1 MNQKISRLAAATAI
15 TTSLFVSSVFAQDA
29 APIADTP
36 KAETPT
42 EAPVATTSA
51 SAAPVE
57 APVATTPESAAPA
70 EAPVATATEST
81 VPVETAPVVAAIE
94 AEAPVAEAPKEKASK
109 KKESSFKLTGNV
121 QAQAIKSLYDND
133 ADNTLDNSFLRANI
147 GGKFTSESF
156 EAVINLRIFSPA
168 FGNTIE
174 GKSYDKI
181 SADTY
186 YANYKWDTE
195 YGKFNVQFGRF
206 RTDWTVAGN
215 FGTYVDVHLNK
226 RGFLARDY
234 QHDAIA
240 FGFEKGIS
248 TFNALLGTYDSKFNT
263 GYIRLEETLKF
274 GDAKIGAAYRV
285 NALDVIQHTAQPTH
299 RAAARASYYFQKNFG
314 LYGEVALI
322 ATGDGENLKAPNAL
336 KSEYAQDT
344 KYVPFFVG
352 LEIPTAGI
360 FNNVY
365 AELEYVSHRD
375 ELNADADNLAWT
387 VSLIKKLGSHSKI
400 QLTAFSEKKTS
411 DVALA
416 ARFTATI
423 K

>member
-1 MNQKISRLAAATAI
+1 MNQTISKILI
-15 TTSLFVSSVFAQDA
+15 TTALVSS
-29 APIADTP
+29 IC
-36 KAETPT
+36 
-42 EAPVATTSA
+42 
-51 SAAPVE
+51 SAA
-57 APVATTPESAAPA
+57 ESAN
-70 EAPVATATEST
+70 EST
-81 VPVETAPVVAAIE
+81 
-94 AEAPVAEAPKEKASK
+94 
-109 KKESSFKLTGNV
+109 FKLTGNV

-147 GGKFTSESF
+147 GAKYNSENLS
-156 EAVINLRIFSPA
+156 AVINLRIFSPA

-174 GKSYDKI
+174 GKNYDKI

-206 RTDWTVAGN
+206 RTDWSVGGN

-226 RGFLARDY
+226 RGFLSRDY
-234 QHDAIA
+234 QHDAFA

-248 TFNALLGTYDSKFNT
+248 TFNALLGTYDAKFNT
-263 GYIRLEETLKF
+263 GYIRFEETLKF
-274 GDAKIGAAYRV
+274 GDAKVSAAYRV
-285 NALDVIQHTAQPTH
+285 NALDVIQHTAQLTH
-299 RAAARASYYFQKNFG
+299 RAAARASYYFQKNLG

-322 ATGDGENLKAPNAL
+322 ATGDEENLKVANAI
-336 KSEYAQDT
+336 KPEYAQDT
-344 KYVPFFVG
+344 QYVPFFVG
-352 LEIPTAGI
+352 VEIPTAGI

-375 ELNADADNLAWT
+375 ELNAGADELAWT
-387 VSLIKKLGSHSKI
+387 VSLIKKIGSHSKI
-400 QLTAFSEKKTS
+400 QLTAFSEKKAS

>member
-1 MNQKISRLAAATAI
+1 MNQNFSRLAAAAVL
-15 TTSLFVSSVFAQDA
+15 TTSLFATSVFADEA
-29 APIADTP
+29 K
-36 KAETPT
+36 KAE
-42 EAPVATTSA
+42 
-51 SAAPVE
+51 
-57 APVATTPESAAPA
+57 
-70 EAPVATATEST
+70 
-81 VPVETAPVVAAIE
+81 
-94 AEAPVAEAPKEKASK
+94 
-109 KKESSFKLTGNV
+109 ESSFKLTGNV

-147 GGKFTSESF
+147 GAKYNSENLS
-156 EAVINLRIFSPA
+156 AVINLRIFSPA

-174 GKSYDKI
+174 GKNYDKI

-206 RTDWTVAGN
+206 RTDWSVGGN
-215 FGTYVDVHLNK
+215 FGTYVDVALNK

-240 FGFEKGIS
+240 FGHENGIS
-248 TFNALLGTYDSKFNT
+248 TFNALLGTYDAKFNT

-274 GDAKIGAAYRV
+274 GDAKVSAAYRV
-285 NALDVIQHTAQPTH
+285 NALDPIQHTAQVTH
-299 RAAARASYYFQKNFG
+299 RVAARASYYFQKNFG

-322 ATGDGENLKAPNAL
+322 ATGDSENLKVANAI
-336 KSEYAQDT
+336 KPEYAQDT
-344 KYVPFFVG
+344 QYVPFFVG
-352 LEIPTAGI
+352 VEIPTAGI

-375 ELNADADNLAWT
+375 ELNAGADELAWT
-387 VSLIKKLGSHSKI
+387 VSFIKKLGSHSKI
-400 QLTAFSEKKTS
+400 QLTAFSEKKAS